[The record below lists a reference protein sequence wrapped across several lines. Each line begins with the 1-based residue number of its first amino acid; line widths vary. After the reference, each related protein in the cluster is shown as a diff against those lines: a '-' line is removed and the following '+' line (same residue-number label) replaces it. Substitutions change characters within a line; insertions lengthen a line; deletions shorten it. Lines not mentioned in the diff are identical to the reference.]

1 MNGELRIFPESGY
14 VVIALAN
21 ADFGASEAVSW
32 VSERLPKQERQRE
45 LPLRLDSRR

>member
-32 VSERLPKQERQRE
+32 VSERLPKQER
-45 LPLRLDSRR
+45 